1 MIVMHVFGSLICM
14 CVHVCVVG
22 AGVEQTEAMR

>member
-1 MIVMHVFGSLICM
+1 MIVMRVFGSNTRM